1 MSRGQALG
9 LALLALAV
17 IASGIGV
24 VQVKYQSRML
34 FVELQQARAERD
46 RLAMEWGRLQLELAT
61 SGSLGRVMRLAETRL
76 GMRPPPPERIV
87 VVR

>member
-1 MSRGQALG
+1 MTRGQAIG

-17 IASGIGV
+17 VASGVGV
-24 VQVKYQSRML
+24 VQVKYQSRAL
-34 FVELQQARAERD
+34 FVELQQARAECD

-61 SGSLGRVMRLAETRL
+61 SGSLGRVMRLAESRL
-76 GMRPPPPERIV
+76 GMRPPSSERIV

>member
-1 MSRGQALG
+1 VSRGQAFG

-24 VQVKYQSRML
+24 VQVKYESRTL

-61 SGSLGRVMRLAETRL
+61 SGSLGRVMRLAESRL
-76 GMRPPPPERIV
+76 GMRPPTPDRIV